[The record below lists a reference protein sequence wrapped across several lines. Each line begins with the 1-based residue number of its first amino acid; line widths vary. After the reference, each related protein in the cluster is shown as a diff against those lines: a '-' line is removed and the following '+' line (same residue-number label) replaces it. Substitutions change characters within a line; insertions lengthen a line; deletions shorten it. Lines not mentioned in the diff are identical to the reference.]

1 MADTAC
7 YTGRYLWN
15 AVFYLEKIYKPRAKG
30 SRSSKSLKQELVG
43 LVFVVLVWFSRRAHI
58 PRAPKT

>member
-1 MADTAC
+1 M
-7 YTGRYLWN
+7 
-15 AVFYLEKIYKPRAKG
+15 FYLEKIYKPGAKG

-43 LVFVVLVWFSRRAHI
+43 LVFVVLVWFSRRTHI